1 MRVINHIIILTLSLV
16 CISCK
21 VDFDFSGLDGEP
33 LLYLDMNL
41 AYDPTSYED
50 GVIPED
56 VHLSLNGF
64 IYAIPSAAAGRHSA
78 WTHPLCGYRRSGG
91 RLGRFQFCPRNFPS

>member
-41 AYDPTSYED
+41 A
-50 GVIPED
+50 
-56 VHLSLNGF
+56 
-64 IYAIPSAAAGRHSA
+64 
-78 WTHPLCGYRRSGG
+78 
-91 RLGRFQFCPRNFPS
+91 

>member
-1 MRVINHIIILTLSLV
+1 MRVINHIIILSLSLV

-50 GVIPED
+50 GIIPED

-64 IYAIPSAAAGRHSA
+64 VYAIPSQ
-78 WTHPLCGYRRSGG
+78 PESGS
-91 RLGRFQFCPRNFPS
+91 FQKRYDANWKSITIQI